1 MYLGLFLL
9 TTSGALFSIRCDYIE
24 LFIRLTVY
32 HLPKYKHAHYS
43 QTSRIHL
50 SSSPT
55 SFPNS
60 RVGRA
65 SGSLPTLLSGSFFPV
80 ANLYGERAN
89 PRSHEIFDRLRV
101 LVFRIKQLR
110 NQRRCYSICRHISV
124 IVADSVETI

>member
-9 TTSGALFSIRCDYIE
+9 TKSRALFSIRCDYIE

-65 SGSLPTLLSGSFFPV
+65 SGSLPTLLSGSFPV